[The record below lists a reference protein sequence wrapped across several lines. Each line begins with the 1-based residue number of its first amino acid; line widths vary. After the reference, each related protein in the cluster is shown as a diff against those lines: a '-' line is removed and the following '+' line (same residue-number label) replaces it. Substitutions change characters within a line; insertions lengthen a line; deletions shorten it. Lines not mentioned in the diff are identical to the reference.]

1 MNAPLPSSTA
11 SALRLCPPPPP
22 QENDPLAARNRAAWS
37 VGDFDRIAA
46 GYRHDA
52 QAFVER
58 LRLARGERVLDLAC
72 GTGNLALP
80 AARAGA
86 EVLGLDLA
94 PQLLET
100 ARQRAAQEQLS
111 IRFEE
116 GNAEALPLEDGSIQ
130 TLVSMFGVMFA
141 PRPERAAA
149 ELLRVVR
156 PGGRIAL
163 ANWTPASFV
172 GDMLRVHTARVPPP
186 AGVPSALSWGDDAS
200 VRERLALA
208 RSVTLTRRRVEFRF
222 ALAPAGVARLFAEC
236 YGPTIR
242 TLGALDESG
251 RAGLLEDL
259 VRVWSLANTARD
271 GTTAV
276 ESEYLEVLAER

>member
-1 MNAPLPSSTA
+1 MNAPLPSSPTT
-11 SALRLCPPPPP
+11 ALRLCPPPP
-22 QENDPLAARNRAAWS
+22 QESDPLATRNRAVWS
-37 VGDFDRIAA
+37 VGEFDRIAA

-52 QAFVER
+52 QSFVER

-80 AARAGA
+80 AAAAGA

-94 PQLLET
+94 PQLLQT
-100 ARQRAAQEQLS
+100 ARRRAAEECLA

-116 GNAEALPLEDGSIQ
+116 GNAEAVPLADGSVD
-130 TLVSMFGVMFA
+130 TLLSMFGVMFA
-141 PRPERAAA
+141 PRPERVAA

-172 GDMLRVHTARVPPP
+172 GDMLRAHTARVPPP
-186 AGVPSALSWGDDAS
+186 AGVQSALLWGDDAS
-200 VRERLALA
+200 VRERLAGA
-208 RSVTLTRRRVEFRF
+208 RSVTLTRRRVQFRF
-222 ALAPAGVARLFAEC
+222 ALPPAGVARLFAES

-242 TLGALDESG
+242 TLEALDESG
-251 RAGLLEDL
+251 RAGLIADL
-259 VRVWSLANTARD
+259 ARLWSRANSAGD
-271 GTTAV
+271 GTTVV
-276 ESEYLEVLAER
+276 ESEYLEVLALR